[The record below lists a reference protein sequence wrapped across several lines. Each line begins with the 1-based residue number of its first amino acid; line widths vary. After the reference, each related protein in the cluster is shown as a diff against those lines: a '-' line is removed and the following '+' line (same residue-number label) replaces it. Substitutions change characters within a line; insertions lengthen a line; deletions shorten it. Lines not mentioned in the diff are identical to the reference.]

1 MRLGTFTMYTAVV
14 YLLGTP
20 DTRRRG
26 LNTRNALNAFTS
38 KPLILT
44 RSKIV
49 LTTLEYKECK
59 MLLLVF
65 PIADTL
71 ILRQDKGC
79 YCILTLS

>member
-1 MRLGTFTMYTAVV
+1 MYTAVV

-65 PIADTL
+65 PIANT
-71 ILRQDKGC
+71 
-79 YCILTLS
+79 

>member
-1 MRLGTFTMYTAVV
+1 MYTAVV

-59 MLLLVF
+59 MLLLLF
-65 PIADTL
+65 PVANSFVRL
-71 ILRQDKGC
+71 DKDC
-79 YCILTLS
+79 YFILTLS